1 MTTVV
6 RFPSALGDWVRQHL
20 DNGVAPGEL
29 RGALQERDIAAEAA
43 QAIVEAFVRAHRGE
57 RAMPVDQVELQPGS
71 TSMGSS
77 PVTGTSMGTSMQMS
91 TGMSMPSA
99 IDGAPPYR
107 YETPR
112 FRPGTSI
119 ETGDRVVRVAARA
132 ERPMLAV
139 RNSVFSADECEEVI
153 ALARGRLRPSTLV
166 DPRTGRDVV
175 SGLRSSLGMFF
186 RPAETPLIA
195 RLDRRIAEIMNLP
208 VSHGEGL
215 QILHYPEGAGSAPHY
230 DFLVPSN
237 PANQASIARSGQRV
251 STLVTYL
258 NDVPAGGETVFPAA
272 GWAVSPQRGNA
283 VYFEHANSHGE
294 LDHASLHASSAVTRG
309 EKWVAT
315 KWMRQRTF
323 VSA

>member
-1 MTTVV
+1 MSTIV
-6 RFPSALGDWVRQHL
+6 RFPPALGDWVRGHL
-20 DNGVAPGEL
+20 DGGVTPGEL
-29 RGALQERDIAAEAA
+29 VLTLRERSIEGEAA
-43 QAIVEAFVRAHRGE
+43 QAIVDAFVRARRGE
-57 RAMPVDQVELQPGS
+57 APMPVDHVALPES
-71 TSMGSS
+71 TA
-77 PVTGTSMGTSMQMS
+77 PAA
-91 TGMSMPSA
+91 PAASA
-99 IDGAPPYR
+99 VATGAPPYR

-112 FRPGTSI
+112 LRPGTSI
-119 ETGDRVVRVAARA
+119 VTHDRVVRVAARA
-132 ERPMLAV
+132 AQPMLAV
-139 RNSVFSADECEEVI
+139 LNGVFSADECEALI
-153 ALARGRLRPSTLV
+153 ALARGRLKPSTLV
-166 DPRTGRDVV
+166 DPRTGLDVV
-175 SGLRSSLGMFF
+175 SGLRASHGMFF

-195 RLDRRIAEIMNLP
+195 RLDRRVAEIMNLP

-272 GWAVSPQRGNA
+272 GWAVSPQRGHA
-283 VYFEHANSHGE
+283 VYFEYANGHGE
-294 LDHASLHASSAVTRG
+294 LDHASLHASSAVTQG

-315 KWMRQRTF
+315 KWMRERPF

>member
-6 RFPSALGDWVRQHL
+6 RFPPALGDWVRQHL
-20 DNGVAPGEL
+20 DNGVAPGDL

-43 QAIVEAFVRAHRGE
+43 QAIVEAFVRARRGE
-57 RAMPVDQVELQPGS
+57 RAMPVDQVELAPAPVPAPAPIALG
-71 TSMGSS
+71 MGE
-77 PVTGTSMGTSMQMS
+77 
-91 TGMSMPSA
+91 
-99 IDGAPPYR
+99 APLYR

-112 FRPGTSI
+112 FRSGTSI
-119 ETGDRVVRVAARA
+119 ATDDRLVRVAARA

-139 RNSVFSADECEEVI
+139 LNGVFSPDECEEVI

-166 DPRTGRDVV
+166 DPRTGLDVV

-283 VYFEHANSHGE
+283 VYFEYANSLGE

-315 KWMRQRTF
+315 KWMRERVF

>member
-6 RFPSALGDWVRQHL
+6 RFPPALGDWVRQHL

-29 RGALQERDIAAEAA
+29 CSALQEREIAAEAA
-43 QAIVEAFVRAHRGE
+43 QAIVEAFVRARRGD
-57 RAMPVDQVELQPGS
+57 RAMPVDQVELPPAP

-77 PVTGTSMGTSMQMS
+77 PAMGTS

-99 IDGAPPYR
+99 IDSAPPYR

-139 RNSVFSADECEEVI
+139 LNSVFSADECEEVI

-237 PANQASIARSGQRV
+237 PSNQASIARSGQRV

-283 VYFEHANSHGE
+283 VYFEYANSYGE

-315 KWMRQRTF
+315 KWMRERVF

>member
-43 QAIVEAFVRAHRGE
+43 QAIVDAFVRARRGE
-57 RAMPVDQVELQPGS
+57 RAMPVDQVELLTEP
-71 TSMGSS
+71 MSS
-77 PVTGTSMGTSMQMS
+77 
-91 TGMSMPSA
+91 A
-99 IDGAPPYR
+99 GAPPYR

-119 ETGDRVVRVAARA
+119 ATDDRIVRVAARA

-139 RNSVFSADECEEVI
+139 LNGVFSGDECEEVI

-283 VYFEHANSHGE
+283 VYFEYANSHGE

-315 KWMRQRTF
+315 KWMRERPF